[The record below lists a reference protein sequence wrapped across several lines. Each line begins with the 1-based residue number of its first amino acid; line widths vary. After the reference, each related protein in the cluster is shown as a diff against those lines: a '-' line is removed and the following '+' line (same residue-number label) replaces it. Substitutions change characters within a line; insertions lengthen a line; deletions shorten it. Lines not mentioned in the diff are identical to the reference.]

1 MAPNVQLRY
10 NSTIILVIHYQTHSD
25 PYTKKDN
32 FSTCLL
38 NQFISKQEVVTD
50 ITLIEIL
57 QVLRTCYCNYSFTK
71 PKNFHSLKIPNLMF
85 RSSVSPSSLALT
97 KGNNARNVSFETLYD
112 GLFTLS
118 SLISNDF
125 VERYCDSS
133 PVDID
138 NKERG
143 QKLFL

>member
-32 FSTCLL
+32 FSTSLL
-38 NQFISKQEVVTD
+38 TQFISKQEVVTD

-71 PKNFHSLKIPNLMF
+71 PKNFLSLKIPNLMF
-85 RSSVSPSSLALT
+85 QASDLALHHSLWRRVIT
-97 KGNNARNVSFETLYD
+97 LETPALK
-112 GLFTLS
+112 LS
-118 SLISNDF
+118 MAAYL
-125 VERYCDSS
+125 RYQLNFPNFPRFRREVLWQLTC
-133 PVDID
+133 
-138 NKERG
+138 RCR
-143 QKLFL
+143 Q

>member
-1 MAPNVQLRY
+1 MQLRY

-38 NQFISKQEVVTD
+38 TQFISKQEVVTD

-71 PKNFHSLKIPNLMF
+71 PKNFHSLKVPNLMF

-97 KGNNARNVSFETLYD
+97 KGNNARNVSFETLYG

-138 NKERG
+138 NEERG